1 MHDGLQDVDAVLTT
15 RELARMIKEAGID
28 FVNLPDE
35 EFDQPLGMSTGAA
48 VIFGATGGV
57 MEAALR
63 TVSEIVEGKPLD
75 KIDFEEVRGLEG
87 VREATV
93 TVDGLDLKLAIVNG
107 TGNARKLL
115 DKIRSGEAE
124 YHFIEIMGCPGGC
137 ITGGGQPI
145 HHPNEMAEVR
155 KLRAAAIYQADK
167 NLPLRKSHENPAIKQ
182 IYEEYLG
189 HPLGEKSHHLLH
201 THYSSKPLYKVTR

>member
-63 TVSEIVEGKPLD
+63 TVSEIVEGN
-75 KIDFEEVRGLEG
+75 RWT
-87 VREATV
+87 RST
-93 TVDGLDLKLAIVNG
+93 LK
-107 TGNARKLL
+107 
-115 DKIRSGEAE
+115 RSGAL
-124 YHFIEIMGCPGGC
+124 M
-137 ITGGGQPI
+137 
-145 HHPNEMAEVR
+145 V
-155 KLRAAAIYQADK
+155 
-167 NLPLRKSHENPAIKQ
+167 
-182 IYEEYLG
+182 
-189 HPLGEKSHHLLH
+189 
-201 THYSSKPLYKVTR
+201 